1 MDDNSIVIM
10 RHHHFRM
17 PGFHLRFYF
26 GVLKLAS
33 ALYMFCQISEI
44 FGKKVKSGQLL
55 AYFWPTFV
63 KLLGVP
69 NFLINAGIISVSGV
83 FITKKNRLERLSGLL
98 DKLEDDLEE
107 QDISQMPMASKMR
120 IYISLLKTIRDEA
133 EVDLSNENAIDGSL
147 LPYLEIVSKI
157 GTIVDEKN

>member
-1 MDDNSIVIM
+1 MVDNSIVIM

-17 PGFHLRFYF
+17 LGFHLRFYF

-33 ALYMFCQISEI
+33 ASYMFCQISEI
-44 FGKKVKSGQLL
+44 SGKKTKSGQLL

-83 FITKKNRLERLSGLL
+83 FITQK
-98 DKLEDDLEE
+98 
-107 QDISQMPMASKMR
+107 IIA
-120 IYISLLKTIRDEA
+120 A
-133 EVDLSNENAIDGSL
+133 
-147 LPYLEIVSKI
+147 KI
-157 GTIVDEKN
+157 GLFSQFGHKSTPKSAKSWPI